1 MKSAESTN
9 DQNTITED
17 DAQHL
22 IRLEQ
27 QRADACLGYDLA
39 ILDRLLP
46 GDFTFTSPPG
56 IVMGKTS
63 VMESLGKDELNF
75 ETLQRECKRVM
86 IHQNTALVCGEDV
99 SIGHFRDQRLEW
111 RYDAILSRMP
121 YDIIIRDIMSG
132 KVHGRPALQAGY
144 RIARRSLPQCSQVG

>member
-39 ILDRLLP
+39 ILEPSFAGGFHL
-46 GDFTFTSPPG
+46 
-56 IVMGKTS
+56 
-63 VMESLGKDELNF
+63 
-75 ETLQRECKRVM
+75 
-86 IHQNTALVCGEDV
+86 HQPSGNHHGEDICNGV
-99 SIGHFRDQRLEW
+99 
-111 RYDAILSRMP
+111 
-121 YDIIIRDIMSG
+121 
-132 KVHGRPALQAGY
+132 
-144 RIARRSLPQCSQVG
+144 ARQG